1 MTHVY
6 PPVMLKRIFVNDGV
20 ALIPEMA
27 KDFVETDEGA
37 VEMVSFDWKKSTLTE
52 PDYDVTLNSCH
63 K

>member
-1 MTHVY
+1 
-6 PPVMLKRIFVNDGV
+6 MLKRIFVNDGV
-20 ALIPEMA
+20 ASIPEMA

-52 PDYDVTLNSCH
+52 PDYDATLNSCH